1 MKIGVIGAGMAG
13 GYLGSALGQ
22 LGHEVVVFEKSRGF
36 GGRLAT
42 RRGEGVQ
49 FDHGAP
55 FFTART
61 ALFKELLAE
70 HASSVMEWTP
80 RITTL
85 SPSGKSYKRDWF
97 EPHYIGV
104 PAMGALAQSLLA
116 TSEVQFEREVGTVV
130 SEASGCLVQFK
141 DGAVEPYDL
150 VISTAP
156 APQTAA
162 IMSIELED
170 VSYSPCF
177 ALLAIPCESQN
188 FDAAVVKNSPIEWIE
203 CTASKPSRV
212 STLTLVAHASAEW
225 TAEHFDAPR
234 DDVKQFLVSALAE
247 LGLEVESGPSLHRW
261 RYAQVVQP
269 YHSPYWLSSQ
279 SILAACGDWGV
290 GPGVESAVIS
300 ASKLVAAIAARW
312 PLNDNEADHY

>member
-1 MKIGVIGAGMAG
+1 MKIGVIGAGIAG

-61 ALFKELLAE
+61 ELFRELLAG
-70 HASSVMEWTP
+70 HASSVVEWVP

-85 SPSGKSYKRDWF
+85 SLSGKPYKRDWF
-97 EPHYIGV
+97 EPHYIGA

-116 TSEVQFEREVGTVV
+116 TSEVQFEREVSAVV
-130 SEASGCLVQFK
+130 SEPEHCLVHFK
-141 DGAVEPYDL
+141 DGTVEPYDF

-156 APQTAA
+156 APQTEA
-162 IMSIELED
+162 IMNVELEG

-177 ALLAIPCESQN
+177 ALLAIPSESPK
-188 FDAAVVKNSPIEWIE
+188 FDAAVVKDSPINWLEY
-203 CTASKPSRV
+203 TASKPSRV
-212 STLTLVAHASAEW
+212 STPTLVAHASAEW
-225 TAEHFDAPR
+225 TVKHFDAPR
-234 DDVKQFLVSALAE
+234 DDVKQLMVSALAE

-269 YHSPYWLSSQ
+269 YHSPYWLSPQ
-279 SILAACGDWGV
+279 SKLAACGDWAV

-300 ASKLVAAIAARW
+300 ASKLVAAIADR
-312 PLNDNEADHY
+312 

>member
-22 LGHEVVVFEKSRGF
+22 LGHDVFVLEKGRGF

-61 ALFKELLAE
+61 ELFKALLAE
-70 HASSVMEWTP
+70 HASSVVEWAP
-80 RITTL
+80 RVTTL
-85 SPSGKSYKRDWF
+85 SPGGRPYKRDWF

-116 TSEVQFEREVGTVV
+116 TSEVQFEHEVSAVV
-130 SEASGCLVQFK
+130 SEAERCLVQFT
-141 DGAVEPYDL
+141 DGAVEPYDF
-150 VISTAP
+150 VVSTAP

-162 IMSIELED
+162 ILNIELED
-170 VSYSPCF
+170 VSYAPCF
-177 ALLAIPCESQN
+177 ALLAIPRESRN
-188 FDAAVVKNSPIEWIE
+188 FDAAVVKDSLIEWVE
-203 CTASKPSRV
+203 YTANKPSRV
-212 STLTLVAHASAEW
+212 STPTLVAHASAEW
-225 TAEHFDAPR
+225 TAKHFDAPR
-234 DDVKQFLVSALAE
+234 DDVKQSMVSALAE
-247 LGLEVESGPSLHRW
+247 LGLEVENGPSLHRW

-269 YHSPYWLSSQ
+269 YHSPYWLSPQ
-279 SILAACGDWGV
+279 LKLAACGDWGV

-300 ASKLVAAIAARW
+300 ASKLVAAIADR
-312 PLNDNEADHY
+312 

>member
-1 MKIGVIGAGMAG
+1 MKIGVIGAGIAG

-61 ALFKELLAE
+61 PLFKELLAE
-70 HASSVMEWTP
+70 HASSVVEWTP
-80 RITTL
+80 RVTTL
-85 SPSGKSYKRDWF
+85 SSGGKPYKRDWF

-104 PAMGALAQSLLA
+104 LAMGALAQSMLA
-116 TSEVQFEREVGTVV
+116 TCEVQFEREVGTVV
-130 SEASGCLVQFK
+130 SEANGCLVQFK
-141 DGAVEPYDL
+141 DGAVEPYDF

-162 IMSIELED
+162 IMNIELED

-177 ALLAIPCESQN
+177 ALLAIPSESRN
-188 FDAAVVKNSPIEWIE
+188 FDAAVVKDSLIEWLE
-203 CTASKPSRV
+203 YTANKPSRV
-212 STLTLVAHASAEW
+212 STPTLVAHASAEW
-225 TAEHFDAPR
+225 TVKHFDAPR
-234 DDVKQFLVSALAE
+234 DDVKQSMVSALAE
-247 LGLEVESGPSLHRW
+247 LGLEVENGPSLHRW

-269 YHSPYWLSSQ
+269 YHFPYWLSPQ
-279 SILAACGDWGV
+279 LKLAACGDWAV

-300 ASKLVAAIAARW
+300 ASKLVAAIA
-312 PLNDNEADHY
+312 DH

>member
-22 LGHEVVVFEKSRGF
+22 LGHDVVVLEKGRGF

-61 ALFKELLAE
+61 SLFKDLLAE
-70 HASSVMEWTP
+70 HTSSVVEWTP
-80 RITTL
+80 RVTTL

-97 EPHYIGV
+97 EPHYIGA
-104 PAMGALAQSLLA
+104 PAMGAPAQSLLA
-116 TSEVQFEREVGTVV
+116 TNEVQFEREVDTVE
-130 SEASGCLVQFK
+130 SEAERCLVHFK
-141 DGAVEPYDL
+141 DGGVEPYDF

-162 IMSIELED
+162 IMNIELEE

-177 ALLAIPCESQN
+177 ALLAIPKPLN
-188 FDAAVVKNSPIEWIE
+188 FDAAVVKDSLIEWVE
-203 CTASKPSRV
+203 YTASKPGRV
-212 STLTLVAHASAEW
+212 STPTLVAHASAEW
-225 TAEHFDAPR
+225 TVKHFDAPR
-234 DDVKQFLVSALAE
+234 DDVKQSMVSALAE
-247 LGLEVESGPSLHRW
+247 LGLEVESDPSLHRW
-261 RYAQVVQP
+261 RYAQVVKP
-269 YHSPYWLSSQ
+269 YRSPYWLSPQ
-279 SILAACGDWGV
+279 FKLAACGDWAV

-300 ASKLVAAIAARW
+300 ASKLVAAIASR
-312 PLNDNEADHY
+312 

>member
-1 MKIGVIGAGMAG
+1 MKIGVIGAGIAG

-61 ALFKELLAE
+61 PLFKELLAE
-70 HASSVMEWTP
+70 YASSVVEWTP
-80 RITTL
+80 RVTTL
-85 SPSGKSYKRDWF
+85 SSGGKSYKRDWF
-97 EPHYIGV
+97 EPHYIGA
-104 PAMGALAQSLLA
+104 PAMGTLAQSLLA
-116 TSEVQFEREVGTVV
+116 TSEVQFEREVNSVV
-130 SEASGCLVQFK
+130 SDAARCLVHFE
-141 DGAVEPYDL
+141 DGAVEPYDF

-162 IMSIELED
+162 IMNIELED

-177 ALLAIPCESQN
+177 ALLAIPSESPK
-188 FDAAVVKNSPIEWIE
+188 FDAAVVKDSPIEWLE
-203 CTASKPSRV
+203 YTASKPSRV
-212 STLTLVAHASAEW
+212 STPTLVAHARAEW
-225 TAEHFDAPR
+225 TVKHFDASR
-234 DDVKQFLVSALAE
+234 DDVKQLMVSALAE

-261 RYAQVVQP
+261 RYAQVVQS
-269 YHSPYWLSSQ
+269 YRSPYWMSSEFK
-279 SILAACGDWGV
+279 LAACGDWGV

-300 ASKLVAAIAARW
+300 ASKLVAAIAALW
-312 PLNDNEADHY
+312 SLTNGEADHY

>member
-22 LGHEVVVFEKSRGF
+22 LGHDVVVLEKSRGF
-36 GGRLAT
+36 GGRMAT

-61 ALFKELLAE
+61 SLFKGLLAE
-70 HASSVMEWTP
+70 HASSVEEWTP
-80 RITTL
+80 RVTTL
-85 SPSGKSYKRDWF
+85 SPGGKSYKRDWF
-97 EPHYIGV
+97 EPHFISA
-104 PAMGALAQSLLA
+104 PAMGGLAQSLLA
-116 TSEVQFEREVGTVV
+116 TSEVQFEREVSAVV
-130 SEASGCLVQFK
+130 SGPERCLVQFK

-162 IMSIELED
+162 IMNIELED
-170 VSYSPCF
+170 VSYSACF
-177 ALLAIPCESQN
+177 VLLAIPRESPK
-188 FDAAVVKNSPIEWIE
+188 FDAAVVKNSLIEWLE
-203 CTASKPSRV
+203 FTASKPSRV
-212 STLTLVAHASAEW
+212 STPTLVAHASAEW
-225 TAEHFDAPR
+225 TVKHFDAPR
-234 DDVKQFLVSALAE
+234 DDVKQLMVSALAE
-247 LGLEVESGPSLHRW
+247 LGLEVESDPSLHRW
-261 RYAQVVQP
+261 RYAQVLQP

-279 SILAACGDWGV
+279 LKLAACGDWGV

-300 ASKLVAAIAARW
+300 ASKLVAAIADR
-312 PLNDNEADHY
+312 

>member
-1 MKIGVIGAGMAG
+1 MKICVIGAGMAG

-22 LGHEVVVFEKSRGF
+22 LGHDVVVLEKSRGF

-61 ALFKELLAE
+61 SLFKELLAE
-70 HASSVMEWTP
+70 HASSVVEWTP
-80 RITTL
+80 RVTTL
-85 SPSGKSYKRDWF
+85 RPGSKSYKRDWF

-116 TSEVQFEREVGTVV
+116 TSEVQFEREVSTVV
-130 SEASGCLVQFK
+130 SEADGCLVKFK
-141 DGAVEPYDL
+141 DGAVEPCDF

-162 IMSIELED
+162 IMKIELEA

-177 ALLAIPCESQN
+177 ALLAIPRESPK
-188 FDAAVVKNSPIEWIE
+188 FDAAVVKDSPIEWVE
-203 CTASKPSRV
+203 CTASKPSRL
-212 STLTLVAHASAEW
+212 SASTLVAHASAEW
-225 TAEHFDAPR
+225 TFEHFNAPR
-234 DDVKQFLVSALAE
+234 DDVKQALICALSAL
-247 LGLEVESGPSLHRW
+247 GIEVDSNPSLHRW
-261 RYAQVVQP
+261 RYAHVVQP
-269 YHSPYWLSSQ
+269 YRSPYWLSSQ
-279 SILAACGDWGV
+279 LRLAACGDWAV
-290 GPGVESAVIS
+290 GHGVESAVVS
-300 ASKLVAAIAARW
+300 ASKLVAAIADR
-312 PLNDNEADHY
+312 

>member
-1 MKIGVIGAGMAG
+1 MKIGVIGAGIAG

-42 RRGEGVQ
+42 RRVEGVQ

-61 ALFKELLAE
+61 ALFKALLAE
-70 HASSVMEWTP
+70 HASSVVEWAP
-80 RITTL
+80 RVTTL
-85 SPSGKSYKRDWF
+85 SPGGKPYKRDWF

-104 PAMGALAQSLLA
+104 PAMGALAQYLLA
-116 TSEVQFEREVGTVV
+116 TSEVQFEREVRAVV
-130 SEASGCLVQFK
+130 SEAERCLVQFT
-141 DGAVEPYDL
+141 DGAVEPYDF
-150 VISTAP
+150 VVSTAP

-162 IMSIELED
+162 ILNIELED
-170 VSYSPCF
+170 VSYAPCF
-177 ALLAIPCESQN
+177 ALLAIPRESPK
-188 FDAAVVKNSPIEWIE
+188 FDAAVVKNSLIEWIE
-203 CTASKPSRV
+203 YTANKPSRV
-212 STLTLVAHASAEW
+212 SSPTVVAHASAEW
-225 TAEHFDAPR
+225 TVKHFDAPR
-234 DDVKQFLVSALAE
+234 DDVKQSMVSALAE

-269 YHSPYWLSSQ
+269 YHSPYWLSPQ
-279 SILAACGDWGV
+279 LRLASCGDWGV

-300 ASKLVAAIAARW
+300 ASKLVAAIAER
-312 PLNDNEADHY
+312 

>member
-1 MKIGVIGAGMAG
+1 MKIGVIGAGIAG
-13 GYLGSALGQ
+13 GYLGLALGQ

-61 ALFKELLAE
+61 ALFKALLAE
-70 HASSVMEWTP
+70 HASSVVEWAP
-80 RITTL
+80 RVTTL
-85 SPSGKSYKRDWF
+85 SPGGKPYKRDWF
-97 EPHYIGV
+97 EPHYIGA

-116 TSEVQFEREVGTVV
+116 TNEVQFEREVGAVV
-130 SEASGCLVQFK
+130 SEPERCLVHFE
-141 DGAVEPYDL
+141 DGAVEPYDF

-162 IMSIELED
+162 VMNIELEG
-170 VSYSPCF
+170 VSYSSCF
-177 ALLAIPCESQN
+177 ALLAIPSESPN
-188 FDAAVVKNSPIEWIE
+188 FDAAVVKDSPIAWLEH
-203 CTASKPSRV
+203 TASKPSRV
-212 STLTLVAHASAEW
+212 STPTLVAHASGEW

-234 DDVKQFLVSALAE
+234 DDVKQLMVSALAE

-261 RYAQVVQP
+261 RYAQVVHP
-269 YHSPYWLSSQ
+269 YHSPYWLSPQ
-279 SILAACGDWGV
+279 LKLAACGDWGV

-300 ASKLVAAIAARW
+300 ASKLVAAIAER
-312 PLNDNEADHY
+312 

>member
-1 MKIGVIGAGMAG
+1 MKIGVIGAGIAG

-42 RRGEGVQ
+42 RRGDGVQ

-61 ALFKELLAE
+61 PLFKALLAE
-70 HASSVMEWTP
+70 HASSVVEWTP
-80 RITTL
+80 RVTTL
-85 SPSGKSYKRDWF
+85 SPGVKSYKRDWF
-97 EPHYIGV
+97 EPHYIGA

-116 TSEVQFEREVGTVV
+116 TSEVQFEREVGAVV
-130 SEASGCLVQFK
+130 SEAERCLVHFE
-141 DGAVEPYDL
+141 DGAVEPYDF

-162 IMSIELED
+162 IMKIELED

-177 ALLAIPCESQN
+177 ALLAIPGESPK
-188 FDAAVVKNSPIEWIE
+188 FDAAVVKDSLIEWLE

-212 STLTLVAHASAEW
+212 STPTLVAHTSAEW
-225 TAEHFDAPR
+225 TVKHFDAPR
-234 DDVKQFLVSALAE
+234 DVVKQLMVSALAG
-247 LGLEVESGPSLHRW
+247 LGLEVQSGLSLHRW
-261 RYAQVVQP
+261 RYAQVLHP
-269 YHSPYWLSSQ
+269 YHSPYWLSPQ
-279 SILAACGDWGV
+279 LKLAACGDWGV
-290 GPGVESAVIS
+290 GPGVESAVLS
-300 ASKLVAAIAARW
+300 ASKLAAAIAARW
-312 PLNDNEADHY
+312 PLSDSEADHC

>member
-1 MKIGVIGAGMAG
+1 MKICVIGAGMAG

-22 LGHEVVVFEKSRGF
+22 LGHDVVVLEKSRGF

-61 ALFKELLAE
+61 SLFKELLAE
-70 HASSVMEWTP
+70 HASSVVEWTP
-80 RITTL
+80 RVTTL
-85 SPSGKSYKRDWF
+85 RPGSKSYKRDWF

-116 TSEVQFEREVGTVV
+116 TSEVQFEREVSAVV
-130 SEASGCLVQFK
+130 SDAERCLVHFE
-141 DGAVEPYDL
+141 DGAVEHYDL

-162 IMSIELED
+162 IMNIELEN

-177 ALLAIPCESQN
+177 ALLAIPIESPK
-188 FDAAVVKNSPIEWIE
+188 FDAAVVKDSLIEWLE
-203 CTASKPSRV
+203 YTAKKPNRV
-212 STLTLVAHASAEW
+212 STPTLVAHASAEW
-225 TAEHFDAPR
+225 TVKHFDAPR
-234 DDVKQFLVSALAE
+234 DDVKQWMVSALAE
-247 LGLEVESGPSLHRW
+247 LGLEIERGPSLHRW
-261 RYAQVVQP
+261 RYAQVVQA
-269 YHSPYWLSSQ
+269 YHSPYWLSPQ
-279 SILAACGDWGV
+279 LKLAACGDWGV

-300 ASKLVAAIAARW
+300 ASKLAAAIAARW
-312 PLNDNEADHY
+312 PLSDSEADRC

>member
-22 LGHEVVVFEKSRGF
+22 LGHDVVVLEKSRGF
-36 GGRLAT
+36 GGRMAT

-61 ALFKELLAE
+61 SLFKGLLAE
-70 HASSVMEWTP
+70 HASSVEEWTP
-80 RITTL
+80 RVTTL
-85 SPSGKSYKRDWF
+85 SPGGKSYKRDWF
-97 EPHYIGV
+97 EPHFISA
-104 PAMGALAQSLLA
+104 PAMGGLAQSLLA
-116 TSEVQFEREVGTVV
+116 TSEVQFEREVSAVV
-130 SEASGCLVQFK
+130 SGPERCLVQFK

-162 IMSIELED
+162 IMNVELED
-170 VSYSPCF
+170 VSYSACF
-177 ALLAIPCESQN
+177 ALLAIPRESPK
-188 FDAAVVKNSPIEWIE
+188 FDAAVVKNSLIEWLE
-203 CTASKPSRV
+203 FTASKPSRV
-212 STLTLVAHASAEW
+212 STPTLVAHASAEW
-225 TAEHFDAPR
+225 TVKHFDAPR
-234 DDVKQFLVSALAE
+234 DDVKQLMVSALAE
-247 LGLEVESGPSLHRW
+247 LGLEVESDPSLHRW
-261 RYAQVVQP
+261 RYAQVLQP

-279 SILAACGDWGV
+279 LKLAACGDWGV

-300 ASKLVAAIAARW
+300 ASKLVAAIADR
-312 PLNDNEADHY
+312 

>member
-1 MKIGVIGAGMAG
+1 MKIGVIGAGIAG

-61 ALFKELLAE
+61 ALFKALLAE
-70 HASSVMEWTP
+70 HASSVVEWAP
-80 RITTL
+80 RVTTL
-85 SPSGKSYKRDWF
+85 SPGGKPYKRDWF

-116 TSEVQFEREVGTVV
+116 TSEVQFEREVSAVV
-130 SEASGCLVQFK
+130 SEAERCLVQFT
-141 DGAVEPYDL
+141 DGAVEPYDF
-150 VISTAP
+150 VVSTAP

-162 IMSIELED
+162 ILNIELED
-170 VSYSPCF
+170 VSYAPCF
-177 ALLAIPCESQN
+177 ALLAIPRESRN
-188 FDAAVVKNSPIEWIE
+188 FDVAVVKDSLIEWVE
-203 CTASKPSRV
+203 YTANKPSRV
-212 STLTLVAHASAEW
+212 STPTLVAHASAEW
-225 TAEHFDAPR
+225 TAKHFDAPR
-234 DDVKQFLVSALAE
+234 DDVKQSMVSALAE
-247 LGLEVESGPSLHRW
+247 LGLEVENGPSLHRW

-269 YHSPYWLSSQ
+269 YHSPYWLSPQ
-279 SILAACGDWGV
+279 LKLAACGDWGV

-300 ASKLVAAIAARW
+300 ASKLVAAIADR
-312 PLNDNEADHY
+312 